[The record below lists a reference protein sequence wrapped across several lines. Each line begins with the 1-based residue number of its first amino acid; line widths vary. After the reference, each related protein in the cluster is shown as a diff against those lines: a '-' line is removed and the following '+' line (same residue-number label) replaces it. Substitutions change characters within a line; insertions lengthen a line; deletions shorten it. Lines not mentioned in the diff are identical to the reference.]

1 MEYRL
6 LGETQLSISRIGF
19 GCGPASGYDYGPVD
33 TSEWSAAVR
42 LAVDRG
48 VNFFDVADVYGF
60 GRAEELLAQA
70 LGEKRRDVVIA
81 TKCGLAWDAAGQV
94 RRDLSRQSVVRAVE
108 GSLRRLQLD
117 SIPLYQIHWPD
128 PAVPIEDALETL
140 ARCRDAGKI
149 QFLGVG
155 NLSLDMLRRAYSVR
169 RFESQQIAFN
179 LLSREPEREIFSW
192 CQSANVSNI
201 AHSGLARGFLA
212 GRRSAETELH
222 TTDTR
227 RNSPY
232 FLLRGHAEKTEL
244 LIAIRKIG
252 LETRKPLSSVAIRW
266 ILDHSQVAS
275 VLVGIKNCQQVEE
288 NLEGAD
294 WRLTSEAHDLLSRLS
309 AACPDGLAGIP
320 AHGRSTLAAALQ

>member
-6 LGETQLSISRIGF
+6 LGKTRLSVSRIGF

-33 TSEWSAAVR
+33 TAEWSAAVR

-60 GRAEELLAQA
+60 GRAEELLAHA

-81 TKCGLAWDAAGQV
+81 TKCGLAWDAAGRV
-94 RRDLSRQSVVRAVE
+94 RRDLSRQSVVRALE
-108 GSLRRLQLD
+108 GSLRRLRLD

-140 ARCRDAGKI
+140 AQCRDAGKI

-155 NLSLDMLRRAYSVR
+155 NLSLDMLRSAHSFR

-179 LLSREPEREIFSW
+179 LLSREPERQIFSW
-192 CQSANVSNI
+192 CQSVHVSNI

-212 GRRSAETELH
+212 GRNSAGSAFH
-222 TTDTR
+222 GTDTR

-232 FLLRGHAEKTEL
+232 FSLRGQAEKAEL
-244 LIAIRKIG
+244 LIAIRRIG
-252 LETRKPLSSVAIRW
+252 METEKPISSVAIRW
-266 ILDHSQVAS
+266 ILDHPQICS
-275 VLVGIKNCQQVEE
+275 VLVGIKNPKQVEE
-288 NLEGAD
+288 NLEAVD
-294 WRLTSEAHDLLSRLS
+294 WRLTIEAHDLLSRLS
-309 AACPDGLAGIP
+309 TACPDGLAGLP
-320 AHGRSTLAAALQ
+320 AHAPRGQAVAVR

>member
-6 LGETQLSISRIGF
+6 FGETQLSISRIGF

-33 TSEWSAAVR
+33 QAEWSAAVR
-42 LAVDRG
+42 LALDRG

-60 GRAEELLAQA
+60 GRAEELLAHA

-81 TKCGLAWDAAGQV
+81 TKCGLAWDAAGGV
-94 RRDLSRQSVVRAVE
+94 RRDLSRQSVLGALE
-108 GSLRRLQLD
+108 GSLRRLRLD

-155 NLSLDMLRRAYSVR
+155 NLSLDALKRAHSVR

-179 LLSREPEREIFSW
+179 LLSREPEQEIFSW
-192 CQSANVSNI
+192 CQSVNVSNI

-212 GRRSAETELH
+212 GRHSAGTAFH
-222 TTDTR
+222 GTDTR

-232 FLLRGHAEKTEL
+232 FSLRGQTEKTEL
-244 LIAIRKIG
+244 LTAIRKVS
-252 LETRKPLSSVAIRW
+252 LETEKPLPSVAIRW
-266 ILDHSQVAS
+266 ILDHPQITS
-275 VLVGIKNCQQVEE
+275 VLVGIKNPKQVEE
-288 NLEGAD
+288 NLEAVD
-294 WRLTSEAHDLLSRLS
+294 WRLAIETHDLLSRLS
-309 AACPDGLAGIP
+309 AACPDGLAGFP
-320 AHGRSTLAAALQ
+320 AHARRSVAVAVQ

>member
-33 TSEWSAAVR
+33 TAEWTAAVR
-42 LAVDRG
+42 LALDRG

-60 GRAEELLAQA
+60 GRAEALLAHA
-70 LGEKRRDVVIA
+70 LGEKRNDVVIA
-81 TKCGLAWDAAGQV
+81 TKCGLAWDEAGRV
-94 RRDLSRQSVVRAVE
+94 HRDLSRKSVLSALE
-108 GSLRRLQLD
+108 GSLRRLHLD

-128 PAVPIEDALETL
+128 PAVPIEDVLETL

-155 NLSLDMLRRAYSVR
+155 NLSLDLLRRAHSAC
-169 RFESQQIAFN
+169 RFESQQVAFN

-192 CQSANVSNI
+192 CQSVNVSNI

-222 TTDTR
+222 ATDTR

-232 FLLRGHAEKTEL
+232 FSQRGQSEKAEL
-244 LIAIRKIG
+244 LTVIRQIS
-252 LETRKPLSSVAIRW
+252 LEAKKPLSSVAIRW
-266 ILDHSQVAS
+266 ILDHPQIGS
-275 VLVGIKNCQQVEE
+275 VLVGIKNRQQVEE
-288 NLEGAD
+288 NLEAAD
-294 WRLTSEAHDLLSRLS
+294 WLLPSEVHDLLSRLS
-309 AACPDGLAGIP
+309 AACPDGLAGVP
-320 AHGRSTLAAALQ
+320 AHAPSTLAAAAQ